1 MEVDHFKE
9 TYLVLSSEMNKCHL
23 VTVSYLVQFTRTTGI
38 SGRIRTVGTALDNR
52 SGWLRG
58 GQLLRVLK

>member
-23 VTVSYLVQFTRTTGI
+23 VTVSYVVQVTRTTGI
-38 SGRIRTVGTALDNR
+38 SGRISTAGRALDYR
-52 SGWLRG
+52 SGGCGLDN
-58 GQLLRVLK
+58 